1 MQKKRFFSIVLALL
15 CLTAFAVPAS
25 AAEVDCD
32 QVYCFAAEDFA
43 QEEAVLTGICIT
55 GLPDSDTGTILLG
68 TRVLRPGDILA
79 ADQVAQMTFHPLRTQ
94 EDTQAVVEY
103 LPIYEN
109 RVAPKTTMTI
119 SIRGKE
125 DKAPVVQDQSFET
138 YKNLPKEGKLKASD
152 PEGGDLTFTV
162 IRQPKRGEVII
173 RTDGTFLY
181 TPNKNKVGTD
191 SFVFT
196 ATDSA
201 GNVSKEATVTIQL
214 MKPSAKAYSDTV
226 GENCRF
232 EAEWLKN
239 TGLFTGETVNG
250 ASCFQ
255 PDKSF
260 TRGEFLAMVV
270 KMLELPMEED
280 TQELEAVRSAPSWL
294 RPYVAAALRSGL
306 LDGVDFSPSG
316 YFAGE
321 ITGYEAALMVQ
332 NVLDLKVSAWATLN
346 SEGETAQ
353 PQEIAL
359 ACLAENGI
367 ALPGEESLTRRDV
380 AVMLYQVKVLSK
392 DAPGMQVIRMQE

>member
-1 MQKKRFFSIVLALL
+1 MLKKRLSSLVLALL
-15 CLTAFAVPAS
+15 CLTALAVPVY

-32 QVYCFAAEDFA
+32 EIYCFAAEDFA

-55 GLPDSDTGTILLG
+55 GLPEADVGTVLLG

-94 EDTQAVVEY
+94 EDAQAVVEY

-109 RVAPKTTMTI
+109 RVAPETTMTI

-125 DKAPVVQDQSFET
+125 DKAPMVQDQSFET
-138 YKNLPKEGKLKASD
+138 YKNLPKEGKLKVSD
-152 PEGGDLTFTV
+152 PEGSELTYTV

-173 RTDGTFLY
+173 RGDGTFLY
-181 TPNKNKVGTD
+181 SPNKNKVGTD
-191 SFVFT
+191 TFIFT
-196 ATDSA
+196 ATDST
-201 GNVSKEATVTIQL
+201 GNVSREATVTIRIL
-214 MKPSAKAYSDTV
+214 KPSAKPYTDTV

-255 PDKSF
+255 PDKHF

-270 KMLELPMEED
+270 KMLELPIQD
-280 TQELEAVRSAPSWL
+280 DVQNLEAVQNAPGWL

-306 LDGVDFSPSG
+306 LDGVDFSASG
-316 YFAGE
+316 YFDAP
-321 ITGYEAALMVQ
+321 ITGYEAAVMVQ
-332 NVLDLKVSAWATLN
+332 NVLDLRFSVGATLN

-359 ACLAENGI
+359 ACLGENGI
-367 ALPGEESLTRRDV
+367 ALPGSDCLTRRDV
-380 AVMLYQVKVLSK
+380 AVMLYQVKALSK